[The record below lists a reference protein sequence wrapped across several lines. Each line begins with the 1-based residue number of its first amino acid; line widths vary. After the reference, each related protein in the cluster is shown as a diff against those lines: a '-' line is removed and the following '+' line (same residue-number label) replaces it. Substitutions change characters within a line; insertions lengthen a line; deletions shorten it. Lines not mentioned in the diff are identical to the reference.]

1 VSREAYGMH
10 TVVYDHQA
18 FTMQRYG
25 GISRYFVELA
35 RALNRVHGFSSSIA
49 APLHQNEYL
58 RHSGLRGP
66 HCFAGASFRGADRM
80 RALVNRRM
88 LPLVLNLL
96 GADLVHA
103 TYYWP
108 TTRRRGNP
116 LVLTVY
122 DMIHELMPGTDHM
135 TAGLKRRAVEEADHV
150 LCISTQTQSDLV
162 RILGVA
168 PAKTSVTHLAH
179 SMPVVRPE
187 ELGASGLG
195 ERPFIL
201 YVGLRGGYK
210 NFGSLLLA
218 FASSAVLKHDFDILC
233 FGGGSLSAAERDTA
247 RAIGLNDKQL
257 RHVSGDDSA
266 LAQAYTQAQAFV
278 YPSLYEG
285 FGIPPLEAMAR
296 GCPVICS
303 DRSSIPEV
311 VGDAAELFDPTDEES
326 IRRSLEAVCLDPV
339 RQKNLRQA
347 GLQRQALYS
356 WERCARET
364 GQVYRRVLAGHSPN

>member
-1 VSREAYGMH
+1 MNIIFDY
-10 TVVYDHQA
+10 QA
-18 FTMQRYG
+18 FGVQRHG
-25 GISRYFVELA
+25 GVSRYFVELA
-35 RALNRVHGFSSSIA
+35 RALNRVPGFSSSIA

-58 RHSGLRGP
+58 RHSGLPGP
-66 HCFAGASFRGADRM
+66 HYFAGAGFRGADRM
-80 RALVNRRM
+80 RALVNRSL
-88 LPLVLNLL
+88 LPLAVKLL

-108 TTRRRGNP
+108 TTRRRGSP

-135 TAGLKRRAVEEADHV
+135 TAALKRRAVEAADHV
-150 LCISTQTQSDLV
+150 LCISTQTQTDLV

-179 SMPVVRPE
+179 SMPVARPD
-187 ELGASGLG
+187 ELKASGRV

-201 YVGLRGGYK
+201 YVGQREGYK
-210 NFGSLLLA
+210 NFGSFLRA
-218 FASSAVLKHDFDILC
+218 FGSSAVLKQEFDILC
-233 FGGGSLSAAERDTA
+233 FGGGSHSAAERDVA
-247 RAIGLNDKQL
+247 RAMGLRDDQL
-257 RHVSGDDSA
+257 RYRSGDDYA
-266 LAQAYTQAQAFV
+266 LAQAYTQAFAFV

-326 IRRSLEAVCLDPV
+326 IRKSLEAVCLDPV
-339 RQKNLRQA
+339 RQTNLRNA
-347 GLQRQALYS
+347 GLQRQALFS

-364 GQVYRRVLAGHSPN
+364 AQVYERVLA